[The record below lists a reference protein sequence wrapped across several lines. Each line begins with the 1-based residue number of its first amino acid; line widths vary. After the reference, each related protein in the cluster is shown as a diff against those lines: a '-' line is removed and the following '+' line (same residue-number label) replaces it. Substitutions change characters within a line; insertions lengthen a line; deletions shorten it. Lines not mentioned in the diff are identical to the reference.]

1 MLRKAQCS
9 FCPQQIAF
17 SNRIYPIGG
26 NIMVHWI
33 IKNRINVENETI
45 NFSVMFFDLFVRL
58 CVLSSVFVFTF
69 CHCVL
74 CHLFCNLF
82 VPLCVMSSVIVCF
95 NISFG
100 DICVIVC
107 YVINFCDL
115 FVTGCPRSVPGIP
128 SRVHRAGESAQGRQA
143 RRLVTH

>member
-1 MLRKAQCS
+1 MRS
-9 FCPQQIAF
+9 SIFP
-17 SNRIYPIGG
+17 
-26 NIMVHWI
+26 
-33 IKNRINVENETI
+33 
-45 NFSVMFFDLFVRL
+45 FSVMFFDLFVWL
-58 CVLSSVFVFTF
+58 CVLSSVFMFTF

-95 NISFG
+95 IISFG

-115 FVTGCPRSVPGIP
+115 FVTGCPGSVPGVP

-143 RRLVTH
+143 RRLVTHYAVDTIHILSISFDVHPSQEFISHVKILNYH